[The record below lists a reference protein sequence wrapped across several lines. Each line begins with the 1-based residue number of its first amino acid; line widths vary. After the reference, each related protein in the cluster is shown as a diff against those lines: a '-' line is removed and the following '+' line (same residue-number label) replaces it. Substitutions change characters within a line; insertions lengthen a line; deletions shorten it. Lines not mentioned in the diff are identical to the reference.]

1 MLPFGFDGFHVWR
14 HRVVN
19 IESYK
24 KKKKKKAFLQK
35 INQVYFDQ
43 NSQNLHE
50 LMLG

>member
-19 IESYK
+19 IESY
-24 KKKKKKAFLQK
+24 KKKAFLQK

>member
-24 KKKKKKAFLQK
+24 KKKKKSISSEDKSSL
-35 INQVYFDQ
+35 
-43 NSQNLHE
+43 L
-50 LMLG
+50 

>member
-24 KKKKKKAFLQK
+24 KKSISSEDKSSL
-35 INQVYFDQ
+35 
-43 NSQNLHE
+43 L
-50 LMLG
+50 

>member
-24 KKKKKKAFLQK
+24 KKKKKKSISSEDKSSL
-35 INQVYFDQ
+35 
-43 NSQNLHE
+43 L
-50 LMLG
+50 